1 MKDLINK
8 RWQAYRNRDYQLFNH
23 MKEKV
28 KREIEKSKL
37 LWTKTMKATNPWRAI
52 HANIGTKSND
62 PMQKLLM
69 EYDNVQSGVEAVNTV
84 LSNVFL
90 SPDKT
95 PHKVSDSNRS
105 NTSKWKIDVFPV
117 DGA

>member
-1 MKDLINK
+1 
-8 RWQAYRNRDYQLFNH
+8 
-23 MKEKV
+23 MKEKI

-37 LWTKTMKATNPWRAI
+37 LWTKKMKATNLWRA
-52 HANIGTKSND
+52 IGTKSND

-69 EYDNVQSGVEAVNTV
+69 EYDNVQSSVEAVNTV